1 MTANE
6 KFQVDLSGLVNLLS
20 RHLYSGPQVYIR
32 ELLQNGIDAIT
43 AAHQV
48 DPLTPAE
55 IRIMVDPATGT
66 IEVTDTGVGLSS
78 SQARELLATIGKSSK
93 RDTELGFGRAE
104 FLGQFGIGLLATF
117 MIADSV
123 TVISQARVTAGQPQ
137 PAPIVWVGNAQG
149 TFTVTETTSA
159 EIPEAIREGGS
170 MVRLTARVD
179 AQNWVSPETVLNLAQ
194 NYGELLPLPVLFAV
208 KDGAHPLLWERL
220 TRNNVPWQTAYA
232 TAAERNLALQD
243 YAVEMFG
250 FAPLGTIDISVPTLG
265 ISGVAFVLPQ
275 AVSPGSGQHTV
286 YLKRMLL
293 GTNIDNL
300 LPEWAFFV
308 RAILDTDSL
317 SPTASREQLHDDNRL
332 ALAREAIGTII
343 KNWMREQLQHITPEV
358 MEFLEIHNLAMR
370 AVAAQDD
377 EMLEL
382 IVDTLPYETTAGA
395 LTLREAER
403 LSGGQL
409 LYTSRIKDFKR
420 SATVARAADLIVL
433 NAGYAY
439 DNLLIG
445 KLQTELGW
453 QLRELA
459 AEDLT
464 AALTTPPVEREMA
477 TAAQLTQARFLL
489 ESQDC
494 DVLLRAFE
502 PPTLPAILLQDRERD
517 FHALWNQD
525 EGTDTAADMWEG
537 LLNSFDTHESKT
549 RTLVLNDNAAVVQQ
563 LLGSDDSEIFAAGL
577 TTLYISAIA
586 LTGEGLHH
594 AETAALSAAL
604 HQLLQAALDDRAS

>member
-32 ELLQNGIDAIT
+32 ELLQNGVDAIT

-93 RDTELGFGRAE
+93 RDSELGFGRAE

-123 TVISQARVTAGQPQ
+123 TVISQARVAAGQPQ

-170 MVRLTARVD
+170 MVRLTARID
-179 AQNWVSPETVLNLAQ
+179 AQTWVSPDTVLNLVQ
-194 NYGELLPLPVLFAV
+194 NYGELLPLPVLFTV
-208 KDGAHPLLWERL
+208 KDDASPLSWIRL
-220 TRNNVPWQTAYA
+220 TRESVPWQAAYA
-232 TAAERNLALQD
+232 TAAERNTALQA
-243 YAVEMFG
+243 YAAEMFD
-250 FAPLGTIDISVPTLG
+250 FLPLATIDITVPALG

-286 YLKRMLL
+286 YLKSMLL
-293 GTNIDNL
+293 GTNIDNV

-332 ALAREAIGTII
+332 ALAREAIGAII
-343 KNWMREQLQHITPEV
+343 KDWMREQLQHITPEV

-420 SATVARAADLIVL
+420 SATVARAADLIVV

-464 AALTTPPVEREMA
+464 AALTTPPVEREMV

-517 FHALWNQD
+517 FHELWEQD
-525 EGTDTAADMWEG
+525 EETDTADMWEG
-537 LLNSFDTHESKT
+537 LLSSFDADEGKT

-563 LLGSDDSEIFAAGL
+563 LLRSEDPEIFAAGL

-604 HQLLQAALDDRAS
+604 HQLLQAALDSRTS